1 MLTSLASWVS
11 LLLLAFA
18 VSVDGFG
25 VGVTYGIRQIRI
37 PLRSVFVISICS
49 GLVILLAMLIGS
61 LIVEWI
67 PAYLATAIGA
77 IILIA
82 IGIWALIQ
90 FRKNREGDDAEPKL
104 HVHHANIAHP
114 HSHAQRGIAQ
124 AQRHASDSTSHSNPH
139 AQIGKKKLAAGIA
152 RQHVNRD
159 NEPGHN
165 EGSGDTEAIRILKHH
180 RAVLTLE
187 IKQWGIIIQILRT
200 PSAADVDRSGTIQ
213 TSEAFLLGTALSL
226 DAFGAGIGAA
236 LIGFPPLVTSVT
248 IAASCGLFLW
258 LGTRAG
264 FRVARW
270 RWGRPLTALPG
281 IILISMGLLKL
292 L

>member
-1 MLTSLASWVS
+1 MLTSLASWAS

-37 PLRSVFVISICS
+37 PPRSVLVISICS

-67 PAYLATAIGA
+67 PPYLATAIGA
-77 IILIA
+77 ILLIA
-82 IGIWALIQ
+82 IGVWALIQ
-90 FRKNREGDDAEPKL
+90 FGRNREGVDAEPHTQTDTAKPQPYAQDL
-104 HVHHANIAHP
+104 T
-114 HSHAQRGIAQ
+114 AQRQ
-124 AQRHASDSTSHSNPH
+124 PH
-139 AQIGKKKLAAGIA
+139 AQVGKQKLAAVYE
-152 RQHVNRD
+152 RQYD
-159 NEPGHN
+159 DSGNESGHN
-165 EGSGDTEAIRILKHH
+165 DESDESEAIRILKHH

-236 LIGFPPLVTSVT
+236 LIGFPPLITSVT

-264 FRVARW
+264 FRVAGW